1 MATLPQKD
9 DSGKPS
15 CIITPKSKSFFICQT
30 MHHCVNDNVQS
41 KLTNILSSVSSVI
54 HSLQINTRALNIY
67 L

>member
-15 CIITPKSKSFFICQT
+15 CILTPKSKSFLCQT
-30 MHHCVNDNVQS
+30 MHRVMDNVQS
-41 KLTNILSSVSSVI
+41 KLANILSSASSVI
-54 HSLQINTRALNIY
+54 HSLTMYNTRALNIF